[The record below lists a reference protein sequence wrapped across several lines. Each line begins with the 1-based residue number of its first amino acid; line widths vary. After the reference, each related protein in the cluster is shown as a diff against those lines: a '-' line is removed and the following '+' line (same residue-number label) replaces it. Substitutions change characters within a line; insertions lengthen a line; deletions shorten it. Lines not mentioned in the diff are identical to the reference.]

1 VFPASS
7 TDPPELHTDNDP
19 LHGTKPRRITA
30 GDLLNI
36 SVWREPNLT
45 VTLSV
50 RSDGTISFPLL
61 NELQAAGQNP
71 DELEKVITEK
81 LRRYVRSPRVTVK
94 ESYVMQCICPTG
106 HNFRLAVS
114 SCIAI

>member
-19 LHGTKPRRITA
+19 VHGTKPRRITA

-81 LRRYVRSPRVTVK
+81 LRR
-94 ESYVMQCICPTG
+94 
-106 HNFRLAVS
+106 
-114 SCIAI
+114 

>member
-1 VFPASS
+1 MKLALVALILCSLVVAEESHSDQPK
-7 TDPPELHTDNDP
+7 
-19 LHGTKPRRITA
+19 GTKPRRITA

-71 DELEKVITEK
+71 DELQKVITEK
-81 LRRYVRSPRVTVK
+81 LRR
-94 ESYVMQCICPTG
+94 
-106 HNFRLAVS
+106 
-114 SCIAI
+114 